1 MANKKQ
7 EGTYEDTLNQS
18 EAFFL
23 KYKKAIIIAIAAI
36 VVIVAGCILYHNYV
50 AVPQEEEASTA
61 LAKGQEYL
69 NAEQFDKALKGD
81 GIGFIGFEKIAD
93 DYSSTKAGNLAK
105 LYTGICYASQQKPD
119 WKKAQQYLEDFDT
132 KDDQL
137 ISPASQAALANAYAN
152 NGDIDKAISTFQKA
166 ADMADSEAK
175 DGVSTSL
182 APTFLKEAAILL
194 ESQGKKD
201 EALKIYQDIKK
212 KYVNSAAY
220 QDIDKYIERASN

>member
-81 GIGFIGFEKIAD
+81 GAGFVGFEKIAS

-152 NGDIDKAISTFQKA
+152 NGDIDKAISTFKKA

-175 DGVSTSL
+175 DGVSNSL

-201 EALKIYQDIKK
+201 EALSIYQDIKK